1 MTRIVRRPWL
11 AAASV
16 AIVAALTAAAF
27 AWAWRDRPPVA
38 ALGWPVAAHAAP
50 GDGRVTVT
58 WLGITTLLFD
68 DGETQILT
76 DGTFTRL
83 SAFDLL
89 SQRGVR
95 SDLATINHGLASLR
109 INRLAAIIPVH
120 AHFDHAMDTGHVANR
135 TTGIVLGSE
144 SAANVARGADVPVSQ
159 YQILADGES
168 RQFGDFTITL
178 LESAHAP
185 LGPGDETWFPGTITE
200 ALEQP
205 APVSHWRSGI
215 CWSVLIAHPDGTAL
229 VQGSAGF
236 LEGKLEGVQA
246 DVAFLSVA
254 GLYGLGRDYTKR
266 YWAETVGRTGA
277 ARVFPIHFDDYT
289 RPFGELALFPGIIDD
304 VPAAARWLD
313 ALAPTPIH
321 RLPLNRP
328 VPLFGVGPT
337 QPADSAR
344 KHPP

>member
-1 MTRIVRRPWL
+1 MSRLSRWLRIAAVAVAIL
-11 AAASV
+11 AAA
-16 AIVAALTAAAF
+16 AAAVL
-27 AWAWRDRPPVA
+27 ASMWQDRPPVS
-38 ALGWPVAAHAAP
+38 ALGWPVATPAGEDA
-50 GDGRVTVT
+50 GGRVTVT

-83 SAFDLL
+83 GPLDIL
-89 SQRGVR
+89 SQRRVR
-95 SDLATINHGLASLR
+95 SDYAAINHGLAGFR
-109 INRLAAIIPVH
+109 VNRLAAIIPLH
-120 AHFDHAMDTGHVANR
+120 AHFDHAMDAGHVANR

-144 SAANVARGADVPVSQ
+144 SAANIARGAGVPVDQ

-185 LGPGDETWFPGTITE
+185 LGPGEGTWFDGAITE

-205 APVSHWRSGI
+205 ARASDWKTGI
-215 CWSVLIAHPDGTAL
+215 CWSVLISHRQGTAL

-236 LEGKLEGVQA
+236 VEGKLEGVQA

-254 GLYGLGRDYTKR
+254 GLSGLGREYTEQ

-277 ARVFPIHFDDYT
+277 ARVFPIHFEDFT
-289 RPFGELALFPGIIDD
+289 RPFGELALLPRLLDD
-304 VPAAARWLD
+304 LPATARHLARLTPAAD
-313 ALAPTPIH
+313 IQ
-321 RLPLNRP
+321 RLPLGRP

-337 QPADSAR
+337 QAIEPAD
-344 KHPP
+344 

>member
-1 MTRIVRRPWL
+1 MTSLSRRSRV

-16 AIVAALTAAAF
+16 ATVLLVAAAAF
-27 AWAWRDRPPVA
+27 AWAWRDRPPVSS
-38 ALGWPVAAHAAP
+38 LGWPVAAAA
-50 GDGRVTVT
+50 GAGSGGVTVT

-83 SAFDLL
+83 SAFDVL
-89 SQRGVR
+89 SQRRVQ
-95 SDLATINHGLASLR
+95 SDLATINHGLASFR
-109 INRLAAIIPVH
+109 VNRLAAIIPLH
-120 AHFDHAMDTGHVANR
+120 AHFDHAMDAGHVANR

-144 SAANVARGADVPVSQ
+144 SAANIARGAGVPVNQ

-185 LGPGDETWFPGTITE
+185 LGPGEETWFAGTITE

-205 APVSHWRSGI
+205 ARVSDWRSGI
-215 CWSVLIAHPDGTAL
+215 CWSVLIAHPEGTAL

-236 LEGKLEGVQA
+236 LEGKLEGFEA

-254 GLYGLGRDYTKR
+254 GLSGLGRAYTER

-289 RPFGELALFPGIIDD
+289 QPFGELALFPALIDD
-304 VPAAARWLD
+304 VPATARWLAD
-313 ALAPTPIH
+313 LPPADIH

-328 VPLFGVGPT
+328 VPLFGVGPS
-337 QPADSAR
+337 QPTESSE
-344 KHPP
+344 